1 MEEPKI
7 GVIMQLGNIPGYW
20 RITGFSDEGQPIL
33 QRIPDSEAKWEL
45 REKGLL
51 QRLGELCNES

>member
-20 RITGFSDEGQPIL
+20 RITGISADGQPIL
-33 QRIPDSEAKWEL
+33 QRITDSEAKQEP

-51 QRLGELCNES
+51 QRLGGLCNES